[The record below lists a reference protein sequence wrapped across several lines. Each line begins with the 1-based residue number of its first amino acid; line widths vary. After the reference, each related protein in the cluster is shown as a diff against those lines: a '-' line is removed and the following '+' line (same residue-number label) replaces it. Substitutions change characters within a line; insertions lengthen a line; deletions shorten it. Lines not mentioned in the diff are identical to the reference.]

1 MTVLSISRLRQRAA
15 ALLFGLAAL
24 VGFAV
29 PPAVAQQPASA
40 EAARDDY
47 VLGPGDAIRI
57 QVFQNPDL
65 TVEARVSE
73 AGVISY
79 PLLGAIRVG
88 GLSPTNVER
97 LIGQRL
103 RDGKF
108 LQNPQVT
115 VNITTFRSQQVSVL
129 GNVTRPGRYPIETTG
144 MRLSEVLSLAG
155 GISPT
160 GADEVVLVTT
170 RDSKPIRMEIDLVD
184 MFASGDLSQD
194 PQMQAGDVIYVNRA
208 PQYYIYG
215 QVQRPGQYGVDRG
228 LTLAQAIAKGGGL
241 TLRGTDRGV
250 RVHRRYGNKQIQIL
264 EPKLDDPIRPDDLIF
279 VRESVF

>member
-1 MTVLSISRLRQRAA
+1 MSPSFVPRPWRMLVTLFAVL
-15 ALLFGLAAL
+15 LLASLAA
-24 VGFAV
+24 
-29 PPAVAQQPASA
+29 PPSLAQQPASA
-40 EAARDDY
+40 EAAREDY
-47 VLGPGDAIRI
+47 LLGPGDAIRV

-79 PLLGAIRVG
+79 PLLGAIRIG
-88 GLSPTNVER
+88 GLSPTAVER
-97 LIGQRL
+97 LIAQRL
-103 RDGKF
+103 RDGKY

-115 VNITTFRSQQVSVL
+115 VNVTTFRSQQVSVL
-129 GNVTRPGRYPIETTG
+129 GNVTRPGRYPLETTG

-155 GISPT
+155 GVSPT
-160 GADEVVLVTT
+160 GADEVVLVTV
-170 RDSKPIRMEIDLVD
+170 RNGKPMRMEIDLVD
-184 MFASGDLSQD
+184 MFAVGDLSKD
-194 PQMQAGDVIYVNRA
+194 PQMQAGDVVYVNRA

-215 QVQRPGQYGVDRG
+215 QVGRPGQYAVDRG
-228 LTLAQAIAKGGGL
+228 LTLAQAIAKAGGL

-264 EPKLDDPIRPDDLIF
+264 EPRLDDPIRPDDLVF

>member
-1 MTVLSISRLRQRAA
+1 MSLLSISRLRQRAA
-15 ALLFGLAAL
+15 ALLIGLAAL
-24 VGFAV
+24 VGFAA
-29 PPAVAQQPASA
+29 PAVAQQPASA

-47 VLGPGDAIRI
+47 VLGAGDAIRI
-57 QVFQNPDL
+57 LVFQNPDL

-88 GLSPTNVER
+88 GLSPTAVER
-97 LIGQRL
+97 LIAQRL

-129 GNVTRPGRYPIETTG
+129 GNVTRPGRYPLETTG

-155 GISPT
+155 GVSAT

-170 RDSKPIRMEIDLVD
+170 RQGKPIRMEIDLVD
-184 MFASGDLSQD
+184 MFASGDLSKD

-208 PQYYIYG
+208 PHYYIYG
-215 QVQRPGQYGVDRG
+215 QVNRPGMYGVDRG